1 MFRTRKFVSRKK
13 PWVAELMQDKTI
25 MKKIFLL
32 FSLLLG
38 VLSAWAYD
46 VELDGIFY
54 NLDKENKTASVASY
68 SYKGAVVIPETIS
81 VDGKAYT
88 VTSLGENC
96 FSGCWGLT
104 SITIPNSVTR
114 IGEYCFSSCG
124 GLESIVVESGNT
136 VYDSRENCNAIIETA
151 TNTMLSGCRN
161 TTIPNSVTSL
171 GDGCFSGCS
180 GLTSITIPSSVTSL
194 GVCCFSGCSRLTSIT
209 IPNSV
214 TSLGEY
220 CFGECS
226 RLTSI
231 TIPNSVTRLGNQC
244 FYECSG
250 LTSITIPNSVT
261 SLGNGCFWFCSGL
274 TSITIPNSVTRL
286 GNQCFYECSGLTS
299 ITIPNSVTSLGNDC
313 FGDCSGLTSITIP
326 NSVTSLGGY
335 CFDCCL
341 GLTEVHA
348 NRETPPA
355 TGYDIFH
362 TCISLQT
369 IYVPTGASANYDID
383 PWNAY
388 KIVEEGVQ
396 SGITAVTVKGETV
409 APVYHLN
416 GSRAGTTKSFSTQP
430 KGIYIVNGKKV
441 LR

>member
-1 MFRTRKFVSRKK
+1 
-13 PWVAELMQDKTI
+13 
-25 MKKIFLL
+25 MKRIFLL
-32 FSLLLG
+32 FSFLLG

-104 SITIPNSVTR
+104 SITIPNSVT
-114 IGEYCFSSCG
+114 
-124 GLESIVVESGNT
+124 
-136 VYDSRENCNAIIETA
+136 
-151 TNTMLSGCRN
+151 
-161 TTIPNSVTSL
+161 
-171 GDGCFSGCS
+171 
-180 GLTSITIPSSVTSL
+180 
-194 GVCCFSGCSRLTSIT
+194 
-209 IPNSV
+209 
-214 TSLGEY
+214 
-220 CFGECS
+220 
-226 RLTSI
+226 
-231 TIPNSVTRLGNQC
+231 
-244 FYECSG
+244 
-250 LTSITIPNSVT
+250 
-261 SLGNGCFWFCSGL
+261 
-274 TSITIPNSVTRL
+274 
-286 GNQCFYECSGLTS
+286 
-299 ITIPNSVTSLGNDC
+299 
-313 FGDCSGLTSITIP
+313 
-326 NSVTSLGGY
+326 SLGGY

-355 TGYDIFH
+355 TGYGIFN
-362 TCISLQT
+362 TCNSLQT

-396 SGITAVTVKGETV
+396 SGITVVTVKGETV

-430 KGIYIVNGKKV
+430 KGIYIMNGKKV

>member
-1 MFRTRKFVSRKK
+1 
-13 PWVAELMQDKTI
+13 MQDKPI
-25 MKKIFLL
+25 MKKLFLL

-104 SITIPNSVTR
+104 SITIPNSVT
-114 IGEYCFSSCG
+114 
-124 GLESIVVESGNT
+124 
-136 VYDSRENCNAIIETA
+136 
-151 TNTMLSGCRN
+151 
-161 TTIPNSVTSL
+161 
-171 GDGCFSGCS
+171 
-180 GLTSITIPSSVTSL
+180 
-194 GVCCFSGCSRLTSIT
+194 
-209 IPNSV
+209 
-214 TSLGEY
+214 
-220 CFGECS
+220 
-226 RLTSI
+226 
-231 TIPNSVTRLGNQC
+231 
-244 FYECSG
+244 
-250 LTSITIPNSVT
+250 
-261 SLGNGCFWFCSGL
+261 SLGNDCFGD
-274 TSITIPNSVTRL
+274 
-286 GNQCFYECSGLTS
+286 CSGLTS

-313 FGDCSGLTSITIP
+313 FGDCSGLTSITIPNSVTSLGDGCFYECSGLTSITIP

-355 TGYDIFH
+355 TGYGIFN
-362 TCISLQT
+362 TCNSLQT

-409 APVYHLN
+409 APVYLLN

-430 KGIYIVNGKKV
+430 KGIYIMNGKKV

>member
-1 MFRTRKFVSRKK
+1 
-13 PWVAELMQDKTI
+13 MQDKPINKAI
-25 MKKIFLL
+25 MKRIFLL

-38 VLSAWAYD
+38 VLSAWAYN

-88 VTSLGENC
+88 VTSLGEKC
-96 FSGCWGLT
+96 FSGCWGLK

-180 GLTSITIPSSVTSL
+180 GLTSITIP
-194 GVCCFSGCSRLTSIT
+194 
-209 IPNSV
+209 
-214 TSLGEY
+214 
-220 CFGECS
+220 
-226 RLTSI
+226 
-231 TIPNSVTRLGNQC
+231 
-244 FYECSG
+244 
-250 LTSITIPNSVT
+250 NSVT

-274 TSITIPNSVTRL
+274 TSITIPNSVTSL
-286 GNQCFYECSGLTS
+286 GNQCFSFCSGLTS
-299 ITIPNSVTSLGNDC
+299 ITIPNSVTSLGNEC
-313 FGDCSGLTSITIP
+313 FSGCSGLTSITIPNSVTSLGKYCFSDCSGLTSITIP

-335 CFDCCL
+335 CFLGCSGLTSITIPNSVTSLGEWCFYECTGLTSITIPNSVTSLGRYCFDCCS

-369 IYVPTGASANYDID
+369 IYVPTGASANYDIA

-416 GSRAGTTKSFSTQP
+416 GSRAGTTKSFSKQP

>member
-1 MFRTRKFVSRKK
+1 MKHNLTTNTSSYVIFFNSYFHTTFISS
-13 PWVAELMQDKTI
+13 PSELLI
-25 MKKIFLL
+25 MKKLFLF

-46 VELDGIFY
+46 VEADGIFY
-54 NLDKENKTASVASY
+54 DLDKENKTASVTY
-68 SYKGAVVIPETIS
+68 SSDCFYDGAVVIPETIS
-81 VDGKAYT
+81 VDGTAY
-88 VTSLGENC
+88 
-96 FSGCWGLT
+96 
-104 SITIPNSVTR
+104 
-114 IGEYCFSSCG
+114 
-124 GLESIVVESGNT
+124 
-136 VYDSRENCNAIIETA
+136 
-151 TNTMLSGCRN
+151 
-161 TTIPNSVTSL
+161 SVTSL
-171 GDGCFSGCS
+171 GAYCFNDCRG
-180 GLTSITIPSSVTSL
+180 
-194 GVCCFSGCSRLTSIT
+194 LTSIT

-214 TSLGEY
+214 TSLGEW
-220 CFGECS
+220 
-226 RLTSI
+226 
-231 TIPNSVTRLGNQC
+231 C
-244 FYECSG
+244 FYECTG

-261 SLGNGCFWFCSGL
+261 SLG
-274 TSITIPNSVTRL
+274 R
-286 GNQCFYECSGLTS
+286 
-299 ITIPNSVTSLGNDC
+299 
-313 FGDCSGLTSITIP
+313 
-326 NSVTSLGGY
+326 Y

-430 KGIYIVNGKKV
+430 KGIYIMNGKKV

>member
-1 MFRTRKFVSRKK
+1 
-13 PWVAELMQDKTI
+13 
-25 MKKIFLL
+25 MKKLFLL

-46 VELDGIFY
+46 VKLDGIFY

-68 SYKGAVVIPETIS
+68 SYYKGAVVIPETIS

-96 FSGCWGLT
+96 FSGCW
-104 SITIPNSVTR
+104 
-114 IGEYCFSSCG
+114 
-124 GLESIVVESGNT
+124 
-136 VYDSRENCNAIIETA
+136 
-151 TNTMLSGCRN
+151 
-161 TTIPNSVTSL
+161 
-171 GDGCFSGCS
+171 
-180 GLTSITIPSSVTSL
+180 
-194 GVCCFSGCSRLTSIT
+194 
-209 IPNSV
+209 
-214 TSLGEY
+214 
-220 CFGECS
+220 
-226 RLTSI
+226 
-231 TIPNSVTRLGNQC
+231 
-244 FYECSG
+244 
-250 LTSITIPNSVT
+250 
-261 SLGNGCFWFCSGL
+261 
-274 TSITIPNSVTRL
+274 
-286 GNQCFYECSGLTS
+286 
-299 ITIPNSVTSLGNDC
+299 
-313 FGDCSGLTSITIP
+313 GLTSITIP

-369 IYVPTGASANYDID
+369 IYVPTGASANYAIN

-388 KIVEEGVQ
+388 KIVEEDVL

-430 KGIYIVNGKKV
+430 KGIYIMNGKKV

>member
-1 MFRTRKFVSRKK
+1 
-13 PWVAELMQDKTI
+13 MQDKPINKAT
-25 MKKIFLL
+25 MKRIFLL

-171 GDGCFSGCS
+171 GDGCFWFCS
-180 GLTSITIPSSVTSL
+180 G
-194 GVCCFSGCSRLTSIT
+194 LTSIT

-220 CFGECS
+220 CFS
-226 RLTSI
+226 
-231 TIPNSVTRLGNQC
+231 
-244 FYECSG
+244 
-250 LTSITIPNSVT
+250 
-261 SLGNGCFWFCSGL
+261 
-274 TSITIPNSVTRL
+274 
-286 GNQCFYECSGLTS
+286 
-299 ITIPNSVTSLGNDC
+299 
-313 FGDCSGLTSITIP
+313 DCSGLTSITIP

-335 CFDCCL
+335 CFLGCSGLTSITIPNSVTSLGEWCFYECTGLTSITIPNSVTSLGRYCFDCCL

-348 NRETPPA
+348 NCETPPA

-362 TCISLQT
+362 TCNSLKT
-369 IYVPTGASANYDID
+369 IYVPTGASANYDIA

-388 KIVEEGVQ
+388 KIVEEDVL

-430 KGIYIVNGKKV
+430 KGIYIMNGKKV

>member
-1 MFRTRKFVSRKK
+1 
-13 PWVAELMQDKTI
+13 
-25 MKKIFLL
+25 MKRIFLL

-68 SYKGAVVIPETIS
+68 SYYKGAVVIPETIS

-96 FSGCWGLT
+96 FSGC
-104 SITIPNSVTR
+104 
-114 IGEYCFSSCG
+114 
-124 GLESIVVESGNT
+124 
-136 VYDSRENCNAIIETA
+136 
-151 TNTMLSGCRN
+151 
-161 TTIPNSVTSL
+161 
-171 GDGCFSGCS
+171 
-180 GLTSITIPSSVTSL
+180 
-194 GVCCFSGCSRLTSIT
+194 
-209 IPNSV
+209 
-214 TSLGEY
+214 
-220 CFGECS
+220 
-226 RLTSI
+226 
-231 TIPNSVTRLGNQC
+231 
-244 FYECSG
+244 SG

-261 SLGNGCFWFCSGL
+261 SLGDYCFDG
-274 TSITIPNSVTRL
+274 
-286 GNQCFYECSGLTS
+286 
-299 ITIPNSVTSLGNDC
+299 
-313 FGDCSGLTSITIP
+313 CSGLTSITIP

-355 TGYDIFH
+355 TGSGIFEA
-362 TCISLQT
+362 CYSLQT
-369 IYVPTGASANYDID
+369 IYVPTGSSANYAIN

-388 KIVEEGVQ
+388 KIVEEDVL

-416 GSRAGTTKSFSTQP
+416 GSRAGTTRSFSTQP

>member
-1 MFRTRKFVSRKK
+1 
-13 PWVAELMQDKTI
+13 MQDKPINKTT
-25 MKKIFLL
+25 MKRIFLL

-88 VTSLGENC
+88 VTSLGEYC
-96 FSGCWGLT
+96 FSGCWGLK

-171 GDGCFSGCS
+171 G
-180 GLTSITIPSSVTSL
+180 
-194 GVCCFSGCSRLTSIT
+194 
-209 IPNSV
+209 
-214 TSLGEY
+214 EY
-220 CFGECS
+220 CFS
-226 RLTSI
+226 D
-231 TIPNSVTRLGNQC
+231 
-244 FYECSG
+244 CSG

-274 TSITIPNSVTRL
+274 TSITIPNSVTSL

-313 FGDCSGLTSITIP
+313 FGDCSGLTSITIPNSVTSLGDGCFYECSGLTSITIP

-430 KGIYIVNGKKV
+430 KGIYIMNGKKV

>member
-1 MFRTRKFVSRKK
+1 
-13 PWVAELMQDKTI
+13 MQDNPINKTT

-54 NLDKENKTASVASY
+54 NLDKENKTASVAYY

-88 VTSLGENC
+88 VTSLGEYC

-104 SITIPNSVTR
+104 SITIPNSVT
-114 IGEYCFSSCG
+114 
-124 GLESIVVESGNT
+124 
-136 VYDSRENCNAIIETA
+136 
-151 TNTMLSGCRN
+151 
-161 TTIPNSVTSL
+161 SL
-171 GDGCFSGCS
+171 GH
-180 GLTSITIPSSVTSL
+180 
-194 GVCCFSGCSRLTSIT
+194 
-209 IPNSV
+209 N
-214 TSLGEY
+214 
-220 CFGECS
+220 CFG
-226 RLTSI
+226 
-231 TIPNSVTRLGNQC
+231 G
-244 FYECSG
+244 CSG

-299 ITIPNSVTSLGNDC
+299 ITIPNSVTSLG
-313 FGDCSGLTSITIP
+313 
-326 NSVTSLGGY
+326 GY

-362 TCISLQT
+362 ACNSLQT

-388 KIVEEGVQ
+388 KIVEEDVL